1 MCFDP
6 ALLFCLQHKKINDC
20 NLLTG
25 RTENH
30 AVIISTSISL
40 MQYAR
45 NMSPPDNLFS
55 SLYL

>member
-6 ALLFCLQHKKINDC
+6 ALLFCLQHKKSNDC
-20 NLLTG
+20 KLLTG

-30 AVIISTSISL
+30 AVISISL
-40 MQYAR
+40 LQYAR